1 MVNTRPDQLVY
12 QERLL
17 TALRDELRARTI
29 PAVLVIAEGGRP
41 GLDVVDSRFRTR
53 RVFVHLAFCWFYW
66 GDQQD
71 ERVTCLRLLPPLS
84 AWRKSSRTAGT
95 RASKE
100 RSASTSAR
108 SPTLIVP
115 DAVSMR
121 EDRLAGLLP
130 DRRCASGA
138 HHRGRVPDGHAAV

>member
-1 MVNTRPDQLVY
+1 MVNTRPDQLAY

-29 PAVLVIAEGGRP
+29 PAVLVITEDGRP

-71 ERVTCLRLLPPLS
+71 ERVTCLRLL
-84 AWRKSSRTAGT
+84 
-95 RASKE
+95 
-100 RSASTSAR
+100 
-108 SPTLIVP
+108 
-115 DAVSMR
+115 
-121 EDRLAGLLP
+121 
-130 DRRCASGA
+130 
-138 HHRGRVPDGHAAV
+138 AAVEHLAEVVANGWNEGEQGEIGVDLSKIANTHRS

>member
-1 MVNTRPDQLVY
+1 MVNTRPQQLVY

-29 PAVLVIAEGGRP
+29 PAVLVIAEDGRP

-71 ERVTCLRLLPPLS
+71 ERVTCLRLL
-84 AWRKSSRTAGT
+84 
-95 RASKE
+95 
-100 RSASTSAR
+100 
-108 SPTLIVP
+108 
-115 DAVSMR
+115 
-121 EDRLAGLLP
+121 
-130 DRRCASGA
+130 
-138 HHRGRVPDGHAAV
+138 AAVERLVEVVATGWNEGEQREISVDVNQIANAYRT